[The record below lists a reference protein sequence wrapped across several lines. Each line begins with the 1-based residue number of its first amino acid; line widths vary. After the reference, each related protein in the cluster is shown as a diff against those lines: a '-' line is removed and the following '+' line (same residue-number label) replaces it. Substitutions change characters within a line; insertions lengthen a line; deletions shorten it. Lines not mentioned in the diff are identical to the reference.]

1 MALFTD
7 RAINETID
15 LQNYE
20 NRILDVASTEGI
32 DLAGKIAVAQDEIAN
47 ELMMFLLKR
56 LPLVESQWLP
66 QPVKRQQI
74 GVSDVAVTGPLR
86 QWHVYKTLASV
97 YRDAYNNQLNDQYQG
112 KWNEYEVLAKT
123 SSKNYLRIGVGLV
136 AGPIPK
142 ASLPV
147 LTTISGSGVASTYYA
162 AATWVDQAG
171 QEGCASDV
179 AQITTATGQQLAIAV
194 VKPPA
199 NAAGWNVYVGQAP
212 NAISLQNSTPI
223 ALGNSWTM
231 AGALTAGAQPA
242 GGQQPTWYVVDHHAI
257 ERG

>member
-7 RAINETID
+7 GAINETID

-20 NRILDVASTEGI
+20 NRILDVASAEGI
-32 DLAGKIAVAQDEIAN
+32 DLAGKIALAQDEIAN

-56 LPLVESQWLP
+56 LPFVESQWLP
-66 QPVKRQQI
+66 QPVARQQI

-86 QWHVYKTLASV
+86 QWHVHETLALI
-97 YRDAYNNQLNDQYQG
+97 YRDAYNNQLNDRYQG
-112 KWNEYEVLAKT
+112 KWHEYENLAKA

-142 ASLPV
+142 ASPPILS
-147 LTTISGSGVASTYYA
+147 TISGNGIASTYYA
-162 AATWVDQAG
+162 AATWVNQAG
-171 QEGCASDV
+171 GEGCASEV

-194 VKPPA
+194 VNPAA
-199 NAAGWNVYVGQAP
+199 NAAGWNVYVGPAP
-212 NAISLQNSTPI
+212 NAISLQNSTPV
-223 ALGNSWTM
+223 ALGSTWTM
-231 AGALTAGAQPA
+231 AGALTAGAQPG